1 MEQRRHSG
9 FARLAACLP
18 LVIAGACA
26 PETTPPATNFTSAP
40 AGAAGAPAAA
50 TPVVPASPSNGVQ
63 AAAAAMPPSAAAPA
77 AMQTAATPMMPAS
90 TPPGMPANTLP
101 PTAATVPAA
110 PGAAPISPY
119 TLFDAT
125 TKTLAVPKPGDG
137 VQITTKEFDLPPGAE
152 KFSCYHGEL
161 PQDGEIDVKYW
172 ESSMTTGSHH
182 FILYK
187 ADNDASPVGTMDPSG
202 CLSNFTA
209 WVYSSA
215 QPHMDLQIPEGVAMV
230 LGSRQRVNF
239 DLHYINTTEK
249 TLKVQVA
256 LNAIFAKG
264 QFQKA
269 ASLVSY
275 NQGIFLQPHAKGSAS
290 GDCTPGQ
297 GAKFFYMLT
306 HTHRRGTLATIS
318 RVLATGAM
326 GETLVKST
334 NWEVPEEKKWIT
346 DPYMT
351 FKPGEKIHYDC
362 EYMNDLDQL
371 VTAGPSAQTNE
382 MCMAIMYY
390 FPASAGG
397 SCL

>member
-9 FARLAACLP
+9 LARIAASLP
-18 LVIAGACA
+18 LVIACACG
-26 PETTPPATNFTSAP
+26 PETAVPSTSFTPPHAAT
-40 AGAAGAPAAA
+40 AGAPAAA
-50 TPVVPASPSNGVQ
+50 
-63 AAAAAMPPSAAAPA
+63 APA
-77 AMQTAATPMMPAS
+77 APSASMQPGAAPTTPIMQPTAATPPAMQPAAMVPAAT
-90 TPPGMPANTLP
+90 TPAAPANTVP
-101 PTAATVPAA
+101 PTAATTPAA
-110 PGAAPISPY
+110 PGSAPISPY
-119 TLFDAT
+119 TLFDPAT
-125 TKTLAVPKPGDG
+125 KLLAVPKAGDG
-137 VQITTKEFDLPPGAE
+137 VQVTTKEFDLPPGAE
-152 KFSCYHGEL
+152 KFSCYHAEI

-172 ESSMTTGSHH
+172 ESTMTNGSHH

-187 ADNDASPVGTMDPSG
+187 ADGDSSPVGTMDQSG
-202 CLSNFTA
+202 CLSNFTS

-256 LNAIFAKG
+256 LNAIYAKG

-275 NQGIFLQPHAKGSAS
+275 NTGIFLQPHAKGSAS

-306 HTHRRGTLATIS
+306 HTHRRGNLATIS
-318 RVLATGAM
+318 RVLANGQM

-334 NWEVPEEKKWIT
+334 DWEVPEEKKWIT

-351 FKPGEKIHYDC
+351 FKQGEKIHYDC
-362 EYMNDLDQL
+362 EYMNDLDQV
-371 VTAGPSAQTNE
+371 VTAGPSAQSNE

-397 SCL
+397 SCR